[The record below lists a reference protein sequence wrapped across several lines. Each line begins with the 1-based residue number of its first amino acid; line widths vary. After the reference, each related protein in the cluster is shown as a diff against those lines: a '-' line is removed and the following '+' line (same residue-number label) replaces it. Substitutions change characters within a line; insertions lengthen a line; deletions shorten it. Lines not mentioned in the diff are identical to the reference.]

1 MKSVKVCILGD
12 FAVGKTS
19 LVRRFVDEAFSE
31 RYLTTVGVKID
42 TKTVHPEGA
51 EPIKLVLWDVAG
63 ADELSAL
70 QTSYVRGSAGFILV
84 CDLTR
89 RETLTTATKLKS
101 EVAAQFGPVPWCL
114 FANKNDLTEER
125 EIDDMALSELTED
138 GWIVHTT
145 SAKTG
150 FNVESAVLALASRL
164 SIDAGRSP

>member
-42 TKTVHPEGA
+42 TKTVHLQDSG
-51 EPIKLVLWDVAG
+51 PIKLVLWDVAG

-89 RETLTTATKLKS
+89 RETLTTATKLKT

-114 FANKNDLTEER
+114 LANKSDLAQER
-125 EIDDMALSELTED
+125 EIDDMALTELAED
-138 GWIVHTT
+138 GWNVHTT

-150 FNVESAVLALASRL
+150 FNVETAVLALAARL
-164 SIDAGRSP
+164 AVESDPSS